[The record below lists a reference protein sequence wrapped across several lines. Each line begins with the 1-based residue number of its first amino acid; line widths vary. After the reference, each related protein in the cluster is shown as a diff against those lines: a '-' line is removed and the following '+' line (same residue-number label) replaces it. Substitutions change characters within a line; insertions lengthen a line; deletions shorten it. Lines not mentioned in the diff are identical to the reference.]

1 MIVPAR
7 HCGKNAR
14 EGMEITWLGHACFRL
29 RGKEVTVITDP
40 FGPQLGYT
48 LGRVSAQ
55 IVTISH
61 DHPGHNNA
69 AAVGGDPHV
78 LRGPGEYEVQD
89 VLVTAVASYHDAERG
104 KRLGRNTIYLLRI
117 DDLVVCHLGDLGH
130 LLTDQQREEMSD
142 VDILL
147 VPVGG
152 KNTINAAQAAEVI
165 SQVDARIVIPMHYA
179 TAATEGKVEGLDP
192 VEKFCRE
199 MGVEVVEPQPKLA
212 VTRGNLP
219 VEPQIIA
226 LNYRG

>member
-1 MIVPAR
+1 
-7 HCGKNAR
+7 
-14 EGMEITWLGHACFRL
+14 MELIWLGHSCFRL
-29 RGKEVTVITDP
+29 RGKDVTVVTDP

-55 IVTISH
+55 IVTVSH
-61 DHPGHNNA
+61 DHPGHNNV
-69 AAVGGDPHV
+69 AAVGGNPRV

-104 KRLGRNTIYLLRI
+104 KRLGRNTIYLLHI
-117 DDLVVCHLGDLGH
+117 DDLAICHLGDLGH
-130 LLTDQQREEMSD
+130 LLTDEQREEISD

-165 SQVDARIVIPMHYA
+165 SQVDPRIVIPMHYA

-192 VEKFCRE
+192 LEKFCRE
-199 MGVEVVEPQPKLA
+199 MGTEVVEPQPKLA
-212 VTRGNLP
+212 VTRSNLP
-219 VEPQIIA
+219 AEPQIVT
-226 LNYRG
+226 LSYRG

>member
-1 MIVPAR
+1 
-7 HCGKNAR
+7 
-14 EGMEITWLGHACFRL
+14 MEITWLGHACFRL

-48 LGRVSAQ
+48 LGRVSAH

-104 KRLGRNTIYLLRI
+104 KRLGRNTIYLLHI
-117 DDLVVCHLGDLGH
+117 DDLTVCHLGDLGH

-152 KNTINAAQAAEVI
+152 KNTINAAQATEVI

-192 VEKFCRE
+192 LEKFCRE

>member
-1 MIVPAR
+1 
-7 HCGKNAR
+7 
-14 EGMEITWLGHACFRL
+14 MEITWLGHSCFRL
-29 RGKEVTVITDP
+29 RGKEVTVLTDP

-55 IVTISH
+55 IVTVSH

-69 AAVGGDPHV
+69 AAVGGGPRV

-104 KRLGRNTIYLLRI
+104 KRLGRNTIYLLHI
-117 DDLVVCHLGDLGH
+117 DDLAVCHLGDLGH
-130 LLTDQQREEMSD
+130 LLTDDQREEIGD

-165 SQVDARIVIPMHYA
+165 SQLDPRMIIPMHYA

-192 VEKFCRE
+192 VDKFCRE

-219 VEPQIIA
+219 SEPQVII

>member
-1 MIVPAR
+1 
-7 HCGKNAR
+7 
-14 EGMEITWLGHACFRL
+14 MEITWLGHSCFRL
-29 RGKEVTVITDP
+29 RGKEVTVLTDP
-40 FGPQLGYT
+40 VGPQLGYA

-55 IVTISH
+55 IVTVSH
-61 DHPGHNNA
+61 DHPGHNNV
-69 AAVGGDPHV
+69 AAVGGNPRV

-89 VLVTAVASYHDAERG
+89 VLITAVASYHDAERG
-104 KRLGRNTIYLLRI
+104 QRLGRNTIFLLHI
-117 DDLVVCHLGDLGH
+117 DDLAVCHLGDLGH
-130 LLTDQQREEMSD
+130 VLTDQQREEMGD
-142 VDILL
+142 VDVLL

-165 SQVDARIVIPMHYA
+165 SQVDPRIIIPMHYA

-212 VTRGNLP
+212 VTRGTLP
-219 VEPQIIA
+219 AEPQIIT

>member
-1 MIVPAR
+1 
-7 HCGKNAR
+7 
-14 EGMEITWLGHACFRL
+14 MEITWLGHACFRL

-104 KRLGRNTIYLLRI
+104 KRLGRNTIYLLHI
-117 DDLVVCHLGDLGH
+117 DDLTVCHLGDLGH

-152 KNTINAAQAAEVI
+152 KNTINAAQATEVI

-192 VEKFCRE
+192 LEKFCRE